1 MCHLDRQIINVTRGQ
16 HRSSDQQSP
25 EYIIY
30 SKIKKKIDIAL
41 KDP

>member
-16 HRSSDQQSP
+16 HRSPDQQSP

-30 SKIKKKIDIAL
+30 SKIKKKIYIAL